1 MKPKTKSPNRRRVLT
16 REILKTLS
24 TGVIVD
30 PEMGQ
35 WEGVQGT
42 GSYEYIEDGVTTE
55 LVARTLQINS
65 WNPLIDLSGLKELPD
80 EAAFGLATFLLVD
93 DRACIGLRGITEISL
108 SSATSLA
115 RFQYGRLILNGLGK
129 LRGEVAIALGNSS
142 AGWMELN
149 GLTSISPDAASGLA
163 SFAGE
168 LELDGLATLDDE
180 AAEAFSKSNCAYLSL
195 SGVTTLSPNAASS
208 LARKANVSFT
218 RGLTTISPE
227 VAEALVCRQGGLVFH
242 SLRILPPKILRTLA
256 GYQGALELG
265 GLSELSN
272 EQAKILA
279 TRTGELELDGLSEL
293 SNEQAKILA
302 THTGKSVSLLGIK
315 SLTFAAVKA
324 LSVHQGRLRIGLKRV
339 SDDSAD
345 VLASRKGELFL
356 SRLTVLADS
365 EAGRALADKLI
376 RDADHFGFDSL
387 TTLSE
392 KVAERFAKFGGSY
405 LQLNGLTSLSENT
418 AKKLAMHRGEGGK
431 SSLALNGLR
440 ELSHGAATAL
450 AGYQGALELASIS
463 ELSDAAASAL
473 AEREGARSV
482 FLRGLKRL
490 SPTAA
495 ECLTCPDTGPI
506 KIPENL
512 RVTDVRQV
520 AALEGD
526 PDREFIVALS
536 FYFCEVSYSGFR
548 VMSRDQIRKLV
559 RGLDSGAKI
568 GAENMPG
575 SWDEEF
581 DVGLMANSFR
591 IHSGRRAD
599 VAAMKLLFGDSVGQT
614 DYFQAV
620 CDAADRANQKEVEE
634 NDEDDDE

>member
-1 MKPKTKSPNRRRVLT
+1 MTLGEIMKLKTKSPNRRRVLT
-16 REILKTLS
+16 REILRTLS
-24 TGVIVD
+24 TGEIVD
-30 PEMGQ
+30 TEIGQ
-35 WEGVQGT
+35 YEGVQGT
-42 GSYEYIEDGVTTE
+42 GSYEYIEDGVTSE

-65 WNPLIDLSGLKELPD
+65 WNPLIDLSGLKELSD

-93 DRACIGLRGITEISL
+93 ARACICLRGITEISL

-115 RFQYGRLILNGLGK
+115 RFQYGRLILNGLCK
-129 LRGEVAIALGNSS
+129 LRGEVAVALGNSS

-149 GLTSISPDAASGLA
+149 GLTSISTDAASGLA

-168 LELDGLATLDDE
+168 LNLDGLATLDDE

-227 VAEALVCRQGGLVFH
+227 VAEALVCRQGGLEFH
-242 SLRILPPKILRTLA
+242 SLRILPPKILRILA
-256 GYQGALELG
+256 GYKGELILG
-265 GLSELSN
+265 GL
-272 EQAKILA
+272 K
-279 TRTGELELDGLSEL
+279 EL

-302 THTGKSVSLLGIK
+302 THTGESVSLMGIK
-315 SLTFAAVKA
+315 SLTFAAVNA
-324 LSVHQGRLRIGLKRV
+324 LRVHQGRLSIGLKRV

-356 SRLTVLADS
+356 PRLTGLADS
-365 EAGRALADKLI
+365 EAGLALADKLL
-376 RDADHFGFDSL
+376 REAGHCGFDSL

-392 KVAERFAKFGGSY
+392 NVAERFAKLGDSY
-405 LQLNGLTSLSENT
+405 LRLNGLTSLSENT

-450 AGYQGALELASIS
+450 AGYQGALELESIS

-473 AEREGARSV
+473 ADREGARSV
-482 FLRGLKRL
+482 YLRGLKRL
-490 SPTAA
+490 SPTAV

-536 FYFCEVSYSGFR
+536 FYFSEVSYSGFR

-614 DYFQAV
+614 DYFHTV

-634 NDEDDDE
+634 SDGDDDE

>member
-16 REILKTLS
+16 REILRTLS
-24 TGVIVD
+24 TGEIVD
-30 PEMGQ
+30 PKIGQ
-35 WEGVQGT
+35 YEGVQGT
-42 GSYEYIEDGVTTE
+42 GSYEYIEDGVTSE

-65 WNPLIDLSGLKELPD
+65 CDPLIDLSGLKELSD

-93 DRACIGLRGITEISL
+93 DTACICLSGITEISL

-129 LRGEVAIALGNSS
+129 LRGEVAVALGNSS

-149 GLTSISPDAASGLA
+149 GLTSISPDVASGLA
-163 SFAGE
+163 SFPGQ
-168 LELDGLATLDDE
+168 LDLDGLATLDDE

-208 LARKANVSFT
+208 LARKASVSFT
-218 RGLTTISPE
+218 GGLTAISPE
-227 VAEALVCRQGGLVFH
+227 VAEALVCCQGGLRFP
-242 SLRILPPKILRTLA
+242 SLRILPLKILRTLA
-256 GYQGALELG
+256 GYQGEL
-265 GLSELSN
+265 N
-272 EQAKILA
+272 F
-279 TRTGELELDGLSEL
+279 DGLSEL
-293 SNEQAKILA
+293 SNEQAQILA

-315 SLTFAAVKA
+315 SLTSAAVKA
-324 LSVHQGRLRIGLKRV
+324 LSVHQGRLQIGLKRV

-345 VLASRKGELFL
+345 VLASRKGELYL
-356 SRLTVLADS
+356 PDLTGLADS
-365 EAGRALADKLI
+365 DAGLALADKLI
-376 RDADHFGFDSL
+376 RDDSSFNSL

-392 KVAERFAKFGGSY
+392 KVAERFAKLGDGY
-405 LQLNGLTSLSENT
+405 LRLNGLTSLSENT
-418 AKKLAMHRGEGGK
+418 AKKLAMHCGEGGK

-450 AGYQGALELASIS
+450 AGYQGALELESIS

-482 FLRGLKRL
+482 YLRGLKRL
-490 SPTAA
+490 SQTAA

-512 RVTDVRQV
+512 RFTDVRQV

-536 FYFCEVSYSGFR
+536 FYFCEVNYSGFR

-581 DVGLMANSFR
+581 DVGLMASSFR

-620 CDAADRANQKEVEE
+620 CDTADRANQKEVDES
-634 NDEDDDE
+634 DEDDDE